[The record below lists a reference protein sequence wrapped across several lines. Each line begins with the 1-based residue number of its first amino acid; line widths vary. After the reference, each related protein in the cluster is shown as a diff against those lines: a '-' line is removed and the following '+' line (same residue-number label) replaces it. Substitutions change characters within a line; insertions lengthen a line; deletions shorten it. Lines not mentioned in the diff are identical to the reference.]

1 MRNKD
6 SHLKIKT
13 KLETTLGYQLE
24 SHAETGLWVEKGKQ
38 PVLSFPLL
46 SKRIPDKVTV
56 ERVRKPPQASSK
68 TKSLRVGFLS
78 IQEKNILRSSQF
90 FTGGIINFYAGQ
102 RLPHCGITYQPVE
115 RLQRQFNV
123 VTGAMI
129 QIINVRKNHWI
140 LLNVQVTSPTVV
152 QHVWPH
158 VNETRSSCICKSRR
172 YSSCT
177 TVNWRESEMYTHQTL
192 STAKGLSFMWTLL
205 HRVYVGFERWY
216 WA

>member
-1 MRNKD
+1 MNKELSRYQSSLTNMSGHNFILAFTYINVMRNKD

-68 TKSLRVGFLS
+68 TKSLRLGFLS
-78 IQEKNILRSSQF
+78 IQEKNILKSSQF
-90 FTGGIINFYAGQ
+90 FTGGLINFYAGQ
-102 RLPHCGITYQPVE
+102 RLPHFGITYQPVE

-129 QIINVRKNHWI
+129 QCEEESLDSFKCAGH
-140 LLNVQVTSPTVV
+140 VTYSRT
-152 QHVWPH
+152 HV
-158 VNETRSSCICKSRR
+158 
-172 YSSCT
+172 
-177 TVNWRESEMYTHQTL
+177 
-192 STAKGLSFMWTLL
+192 
-205 HRVYVGFERWY
+205 
-216 WA
+216 